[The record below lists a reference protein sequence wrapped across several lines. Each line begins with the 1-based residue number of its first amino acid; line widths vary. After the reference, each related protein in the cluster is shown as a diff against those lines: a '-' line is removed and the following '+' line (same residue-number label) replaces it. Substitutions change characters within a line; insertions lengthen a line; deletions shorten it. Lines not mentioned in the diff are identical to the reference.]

1 MRVRRSE
8 SDSAGEVPPLPQGNG
23 TGDAFTKGK
32 DPIRVLIVN
41 ESTLMRRLLTQVL
54 ENDERITVAGF
65 VRSNEEARLKGK
77 RMRPDLLALDPS
89 TSKDERTL
97 TLDALRE
104 EIPDIRTLLCATLPE
119 RNARLALEFLSTRI
133 GFPPLRRLTELSFEG
148 APSILQFLKD
158 LDSICDSIS
167 EAWDTDENRAPVG
180 NLFPTSRGELTPRRS
195 IVPSCARSVPQVL
208 IIGCSTGGPAALM
221 EILPALPD
229 DFPMPVLIVQHMP
242 PVFTAQLAQRLSR
255 VCKIPVI
262 EAENSMELRPG
273 VALIAPGD
281 FHMKTIR
288 KLDRVQVELTQEE
301 PENSCRPAVDV
312 LFRSVAEVYKG
323 AVVAAVLTGMGQ
335 DGLRGVRILKNCGA
349 TIFVQDRATSVVWGM
364 PGAVAEAGL
373 ADSVLPLEEILPQA
387 MRLF

>member
-1 MRVRRSE
+1 MRVPSSE
-8 SDSAGEVPPLPQGNG
+8 SKSPDEAPPLPSDNG
-23 TGDAFTKGK
+23 TRNAFPQRK
-32 DPIRVLIVN
+32 DPLRLLIVN

-54 ENDERITVAGF
+54 ANDERVTVVGF
-65 VRSNEEARLKGK
+65 VRNHEEARLKGK

-89 TSKDERTL
+89 TSIGERAL
-97 TLDALRE
+97 TLELFRE
-104 EIPDIRTLLCATLPE
+104 EIPDIRTLLCRPLPE
-119 RNARLALEFLSTRI
+119 RSARLALEFLSTAI
-133 GFPPLRRLTELSFEG
+133 VFPSRRVTELSFEG
-148 APSILQFLKD
+148 APSVLQFLAD
-158 LDSICDSIS
+158 FESVC
-167 EAWDTDENRAPVG
+167 ENTYGARQTEEQLAPVS
-180 NLFPTSRGELTPRRS
+180 NLVPAFREELMPRRPVVS
-195 IVPSCARSVPQVL
+195 NCARTVPQVL
-208 IIGCSTGGPAALM
+208 TIGCSTGGPAALM

-229 DFPMPVLIVQHMP
+229 DFPLPILIVQHMP

-262 EAENSMELRPG
+262 EAEDSMEVRPG

-288 KLDRVQVELTQEE
+288 KQNRVKVELTQEE
-301 PENSCRPAVDV
+301 HENSCRPAVDV

-335 DGLRGVRILKNCGA
+335 DGLRGIRVLKNCGA
-349 TIFVQDRATSVVWGM
+349 TVFVQDRATSVVWGM

-373 ADSVLPLEEILPQA
+373 ADSILPLAEILPQA